1 MAGLEKVMKYVKL
14 ILKIVIALIVVAVV
28 AIQFFRIDKTNP
40 AIVQA
45 ETLEANATVPDNVRG
60 ILERSCN
67 DCHTN
72 KSVYPWY
79 SNFQPFGW
87 FLKNHIDDGRKH
99 LNFSQFGTLAGKRK
113 IKKLEEV
120 CEQLESK
127 EMPLPSY
134 LWIHRDAV
142 LTDAERKTLCDWAN
156 VEKAKIVE

>member
-1 MAGLEKVMKYVKL
+1 MKYLKL
-14 ILKIVIALIVVAVV
+14 AIKIVLVLVTLGVI
-28 AIQFFRIDKTNP
+28 AIQFFRIDRTNP
-40 AIVQA
+40 AIVEA
-45 ETLEANATVPDNVRG
+45 ETLEAVATVPENIKG

-72 KSVYPWY
+72 KTTYPWY

-87 FLKNHIDDGRKH
+87 FLKNHVDDGRKK
-99 LNFSQFGTLAGKRK
+99 LNFSVFAASNAKRK
-113 IKKLEEV
+113 IKKFEEI

-142 LTDAERKTLCDWAN
+142 LSDADRKTLCDWATA
-156 VEKAKIVE
+156 EKSKVKE